1 MADLFFQE
9 KGKMILLSLW
19 DVKKSYVSEVT
30 RLTRG
35 TYAHTFNLIKQ
46 MEEQGIVSTSKEGR
60 TKYVTLTPKG
70 EDLAELIQD
79 FVTVQ
84 EGGKRKTSKKKIIKK
99 TGPPSVSQDKL
110 DMYRER
116 IDDLGK
122 NALKKRLKKP
132 QKAKFLRLLGR
143 YRSLVLKLRPR
154 DKGGKREKEAI
165 LSKIENI
172 SSSLRG

>member
-1 MADLFFQE
+1 MTDLFFQE
-9 KGKMILLSLW
+9 KGKMILLSLR
-19 DVKKSYVSEVT
+19 DVQKSYVSEVA

-46 MEEQGIVSTSKEGR
+46 MEEEGIVSTSKQGR

-79 FVTVQ
+79 FVMVQ
-84 EGGKRKTSKKKIIKK
+84 QGGKRKTSKKKITKK
-99 TGPPSVSQDKL
+99 TRTTSAAQDKL
-110 DMYRER
+110 GMYREK
-116 IDDLGK
+116 IDDLGEK
-122 NALKKRLKKP
+122 ALKKRLKKP

-143 YRSLVLKLRPR
+143 YRSLVLKLRPK
-154 DKGGKREKEAI
+154 DKSGKKEKEAI
-165 LSKIENI
+165 LSKIEDI